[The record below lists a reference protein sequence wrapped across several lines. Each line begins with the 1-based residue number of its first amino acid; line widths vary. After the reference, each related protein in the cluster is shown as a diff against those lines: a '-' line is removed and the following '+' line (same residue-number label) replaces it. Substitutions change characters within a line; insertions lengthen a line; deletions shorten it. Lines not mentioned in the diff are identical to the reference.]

1 MDLLLQLKLPAI
13 LKNLTQFMES
23 VSKCAREQGFDPKKV
38 TQIELVL
45 EEALVNV
52 INYAYPDKDGDVQV
66 ICSLDEENRF
76 VIEITDWGEPFN
88 VLSLDEPDITSDVS
102 DRKVGGLGVF
112 MIRSLMDDVKYRFEE
127 DKNILILFVN
137 KQNS

>member
-1 MDLLLQLKLPAI
+1 MNLLLQLKLPAI

-23 VSKCAREQGFDPKKV
+23 VSNCAREQGFDQKKV
-38 TQIELVL
+38 TQIELVM

-52 INYAYPDKDGDVQV
+52 INYAYPDKDGDAQV

-76 VIEITDWGEPFN
+76 VIEITDWGEPFD

>member
-1 MDLLLQLKLPAI
+1 MDLLLQLKLSAI

-23 VSKCAREQGFDPKKV
+23 VSNCAREQGFDPKKV

>member
-1 MDLLLQLKLPAI
+1 MDLPLQLKLPAI
-13 LKNLTQFMES
+13 LQNLTKFMES
-23 VSKCAREQGFDPKKV
+23 VADCARDQGFDQKKV

-76 VIEITDWGEPFN
+76 VIEITDWGQPFN

-102 DRKVGGLGVF
+102 ERKVGGLGVF

-127 DKNILILFVN
+127 GKNVLVLFVN
-137 KQNS
+137 KPDN